1 MALSDALSL
10 LDTAIRSVRRAK
22 RQAAGNVHW
31 RRLRAFDILEEALM
45 RFEEIAGMA
54 KEIEASKGDLPLTKP
69 CGFLTYSSTSGV
81 TFLGKGDRLKGIAYR
96 SSASEVASIYDGIE
110 FSVTPGV
117 ARIKVRGR
125 VLAEVPLTMEG
136 IDGNAERILALASY
150 ILRSLDKVR
159 EIIEPCHRAVTRG
172 LPAPA

>member
-1 MALSDALSL
+1 MALSDALTV

-31 RRLRAFDILEEALM
+31 RRFRAFDVLEEALM
-45 RFEEIAGMA
+45 RFEEVAGMA
-54 KEIEASKGDLPLTKP
+54 RDIEASKGGLPLTKP

-81 TFLGKGDRLKGIAYR
+81 TFLGKGDRLRGLAYR
-96 SSASEVASIYDGIE
+96 SATNEATAIYDGIE
-110 FSVTPGV
+110 FVVTPGEV
-117 ARIKVRGR
+117 RIKIRGR

-136 IDGNAERILALASY
+136 IDENAEKILALASY

-159 EIIEPCHRAVTRG
+159 EIVEPCHRAITRG
-172 LPAPA
+172 LPTPA